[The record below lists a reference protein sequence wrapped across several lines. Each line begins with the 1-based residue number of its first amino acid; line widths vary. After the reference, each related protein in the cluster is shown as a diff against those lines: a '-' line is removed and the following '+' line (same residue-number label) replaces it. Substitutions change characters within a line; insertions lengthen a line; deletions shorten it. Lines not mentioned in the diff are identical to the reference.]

1 VEKLHDENLNDL
13 YSPRNVIR
21 LVNKKRMRWVRHV
34 ARMGERI
41 GEYMIL
47 VGYLREREHLEDL
60 REDVSMIFN

>member
-1 VEKLHDENLNDL
+1 MEKLHDENLNDL